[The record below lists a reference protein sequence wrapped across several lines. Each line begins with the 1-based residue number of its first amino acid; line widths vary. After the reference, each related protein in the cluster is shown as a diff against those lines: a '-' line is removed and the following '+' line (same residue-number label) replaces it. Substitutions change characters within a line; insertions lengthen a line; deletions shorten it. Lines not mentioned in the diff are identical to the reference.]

1 MHLCLTQ
8 AAKGFGHVSPNPMVG
23 CVIVHNDT
31 VVAASYHKVY
41 GGPHAEVNAIH
52 QIDSHDVLKD
62 TTVYVSLEPCAHHGK
77 TPPCASLLIEKQ
89 VKKVVIATTDPF
101 PEVSGKGIQMLRDAG
116 IEVVSGVLE
125 KEARDLNKRFFINH
139 TQHRPFVILKWAE
152 SADGY
157 MAHPEI
163 KQISGADAKL
173 LLHRWRSEEDAF
185 LIGTNT
191 LLSDN
196 PQLNTRLYKGKD
208 PIRIAIDMDLKS
220 EGQSL
225 NFYTGKQSTIIL
237 NGLKNEQIGALQ
249 LVHIPDNTIPSI
261 LNALQKLKIGSV
273 VVEGG
278 AKLLNSFMEAGV
290 YDEIRKFTSKSLIL
304 KEGIKAPTL
313 TISEAQQIDLD
324 QDLLTIYKH

>member
-31 VVAASYHKVY
+31 IVAASYHKVY

-52 QIDSHDVLKD
+52 QMDSHDVLKNS
-62 TTVYVSLEPCAHHGK
+62 TVYVSLEPCAHHGK

-89 VKKVVIATTDPF
+89 VKKVVIATTDPY

-125 KEARDLNKRFFINH
+125 KEARVLNKRFFINH
-139 TQHRPFVILKWAE
+139 TQHRPYVILKWAE

-163 KQISGADAKL
+163 RQISGADAQV

-191 LLSDN
+191 LLFDN
-196 PQLNTRLYKGKD
+196 PHLNTRLYKGKD

-225 NFYTGKQSTIIL
+225 NFYTGEQTTIIL
-237 NGLKNEQIGALQ
+237 NGIKDKQEGALQ
-249 LVHIPDNTIPSI
+249 LVQIPDNSIPSI
-261 LNALQKLKIGSV
+261 LNVLQKLKIGSV

-278 AKLLNSFMEAGV
+278 AQLLNSFIEAGV
-290 YDEIRKFTSKSLIL
+290 YDEVRKFTSKSLVL
-304 KEGIKAPTL
+304 SDGIKAPKLQFIATQ
-313 TISEAQQIDLD
+313 SIDLETD
-324 QDLLTIYKH
+324 TLSIYLK

>member
-89 VKKVVIATTDPF
+89 VKKVVIATTDPY
-101 PEVSGKGIQMLRDAG
+101 PEVSGKGIQMLKDAG
-116 IEVVSGVLE
+116 IEVVSGILE
-125 KEARDLNKRFFINH
+125 KEARELNKRFFINH

>member
-89 VKKVVIATTDPF
+89 VKKVVIATTDPY
-101 PEVSGKGIQMLRDAG
+101 PEVSGKGIQMLKDAG
-116 IEVVSGVLE
+116 IEVVSGILE
-125 KEARDLNKRFFINH
+125 KEARELNKRFFINH
-139 TQHRPFVILKWAE
+139 TQHRPYVILKWAE

-157 MAHPEI
+157 IAHPEI
-163 KQISGADAKL
+163 KQISGPNAQV

>member
-1 MHLCLTQ
+1 MQLCLNQ

-31 VVAASYHKVY
+31 VVAASYHKLY

-52 QIDSHDVLKD
+52 QMDSHDVLKNS
-62 TTVYVSLEPCAHHGK
+62 TVYVSLEPCAHHGK

-191 LLSDN
+191 LISDN

-208 PIRIAIDMDLKS
+208 PIRIAIDMGLKS
-220 EGQSL
+220 ANKSL
-225 NFYTGKQSTIIL
+225 NFYSGQQNSIIL
-237 NGLKNEQIGALQ
+237 NGLKEEQNGALQ
-249 LVHIPDNTIPSI
+249 LVRIPDNTIPSI
-261 LNALQKLKIGSV
+261 LKALQKLKIGSV

-278 AKLLNSFMEAGV
+278 AQLLNSFIEAGI
-290 YDEIRKFTSKSLIL
+290 YDEVRKFTSKSLTL
-304 KEGIKAPTL
+304 NEGIKAPTL
-313 TISEAQQIDLD
+313 TLNEAQQIDLA